1 MHTIMSRAARGGK
14 EDMAQNQETQKET
27 MSASKAKR
35 QRQAEE
41 RRKAKREAA
50 VTRALLI
57 GVPLVIIAVI
67 AGVQAH
73 SYYVRHNLTESSDDF
88 SAQLNEDGTIK
99 GVDAASVTKTVDPE
113 NIVLSKEDVEYT
125 EEDMQSDIDSL
136 LEQHETLEN
145 GTDLTI
151 ADGDK
156 VSIDYIGTVDGE
168 EFEGGSSD
176 GNGYDLTIGS
186 GTFVDD
192 FEQQLIGA
200 HPGDTLTVEVTFPDD
215 YSTEELQGRDAS
227 FAVTVNGIYQL
238 PVFDD
243 AFVAE
248 NLADFDDKYENT
260 ADSYRQYLTD
270 THYESNLRSS
280 IDTYI
285 KDNTTISSYPKDY
298 LKSVKATTKYYE
310 EKNYAYMLQMYEAYG
325 MANPYESFDDYIG
338 ETPVAHEKTLTKE
351 AKEQVLRD
359 LAYQTLYEKLGLS
372 ITEEDYTAYLEET
385 GISEEDVETY
395 GKGYLM
401 QTLIQDKVREALMD
415 KAKVE

>member
-1 MHTIMSRAARGGK
+1 M
-14 EDMAQNQETQKET
+14 
-27 MSASKAKR
+27 
-35 QRQAEE
+35 
-41 RRKAKREAA
+41 
-50 VTRALLI
+50 
-57 GVPLVIIAVI
+57 
-67 AGVQAH
+67 
-73 SYYVRHNLTESSDDF
+73 
-88 SAQLNEDGTIK
+88 
-99 GVDAASVTKTVDPE
+99 
-113 NIVLSKEDVEYT
+113 
-125 EEDMQSDIDSL
+125 
-136 LEQHETLEN
+136 
-145 GTDLTI
+145 
-151 ADGDK
+151 
-156 VSIDYIGTVDGE
+156 
-168 EFEGGSSD
+168 
-176 GNGYDLTIGS
+176 
-186 GTFVDD
+186 
-192 FEQQLIGA
+192 
-200 HPGDTLTVEVTFPDD
+200 EVTFPDD
-215 YSTEELQGRDAS
+215 YSTEELQGKDAS

-260 ADSYRQYLTD
+260 ADSYRQYLAD

-310 EKNYAYMLQMYEAYG
+310 EQNYASMLQMYESYG

-401 QTLIQDKVREALMD
+401 QMLIQDKVREALMD